1 MEMLL
6 QQEIQQVAGARARD
20 NWVADLLGEP
30 RGMGDAVPPSGGGG
44 GYSWTLAYSG
54 PYQSVGMAG
63 MTPEERLDYINAIR
77 NASSHP

>member
-30 RGMGDAVPPSGGGG
+30 RGMGDAVPPSAGGG
-44 GYSWTLAYSG
+44 GYPGYLPPYT
-54 PYQSVGMAG
+54 YQSVGMAG
-63 MTPEERLDYINAIR
+63 MTPEERLDFINAIR

>member
-30 RGMGDAVPPSGGGG
+30 RGMGDAVPPSAGG
-44 GYSWTLAYSG
+44 GYPGYLP